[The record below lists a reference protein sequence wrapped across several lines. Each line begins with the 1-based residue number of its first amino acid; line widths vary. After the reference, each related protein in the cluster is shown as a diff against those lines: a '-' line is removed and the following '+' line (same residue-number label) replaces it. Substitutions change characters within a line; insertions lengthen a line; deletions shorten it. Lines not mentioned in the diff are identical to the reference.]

1 MVNLEYAFVSD
12 RFRIE
17 YADVTVVPDV
27 TKKADGKTKAEFEKL
42 IEGAGIDDM
51 ELQVDKEKTNR

>member
-1 MVNLEYAFVSD
+1 MICDLVFD

-27 TKKADGKTKAEFEKL
+27 TKKADPKTKAEFEKL

-51 ELQVDKEKTNR
+51 ELQMDKEKTNR

>member
-1 MVNLEYAFVSD
+1 MLCP